1 MKPPYEIS
9 SKSMQLIVVIS
20 EKIGVLG
27 AYHLIQQSP
36 KLRKEN
42 RIKTIQASL
51 QIEGNTLTVD
61 QVSAVME
68 KKRVLGPKKDVTEV
82 LNALKVYQQ
91 LNSFKAANQTDFL
104 KAHSL
109 LLHGLI
115 EKPGQYRKKGVAIVK
130 GDKLEHMAPG
140 HTMVPGL
147 MRDLFGYLKT
157 TDEVALVKGCVFHYE
172 LEFIHPFIDGN
183 GRMGR
188 LWQSLIL
195 MAQYPV
201 FEFIPVETMIAQHQN
216 EYYQVLSACDK
227 EGKST
232 KFIDF
237 MLSMIDKTIDQL
249 LEDYQPKKLQE
260 SDRMRIFIEQRS
272 TPFSRKD
279 YIAYFPALSTATAS
293 RDLRNAVDAG
303 ILLKTGDKMKT
314 VYTKGK
320 NVA

>member
-1 MKPPYEIS
+1 
-9 SKSMQLIVVIS
+9 MQLLVVIA

-27 AYHLIQQSP
+27 AHHLIQQSP

-51 QIEGNTLTVD
+51 QIEGNTLSVD

-68 KKRVLGPKKDVTEV
+68 KKRVLGPRKDVAEV

-91 LNSFKAANQTDFL
+91 LNAFNALKQTDFL
-104 KAHSL
+104 KAHL
-109 LLHGLI
+109 LLLDGLI
-115 EKPGQYRKKGVAIVK
+115 DNPGKYRKKGVAILK
-130 GDKLEHMAPG
+130 GDELEHMAPG

-147 MRDLFGYLKT
+147 MRDLFQYLKT
-157 TDEVALVKGCVFHYE
+157 TDEVSLVKSCVFHYE
-172 LEFIHPFIDGN
+172 LEFIHPFLDGN

-195 MAQYPV
+195 MSEYPV
-201 FEFIPVETMIAQHQN
+201 FEFIPVETMIALHQK
-216 EYYQVLSACDK
+216 EYYRVLSTCDK

-237 MLSMIDKTIDQL
+237 MLSMINKTIDQL
-249 LEDYQPKKLQE
+249 LEEYQPKKLQE
-260 SDRMRIFIEQRS
+260 SDRIRIFLEQCS
-272 TPFSRKD
+272 TPFSRKN
-279 YIAYFPALSTATAS
+279 YLAYFPTLSTATAS

-320 NVA
+320 

>member
-9 SKSMQLIVVIS
+9 PNAMQLLVVIA

-27 AYHLIQQSP
+27 AHHLIQQSP

-51 QIEGNTLTVD
+51 QIEGNTLSVD

-68 KKRVLGPKKDVTEV
+68 KKRVLGPRKDVAEV

-91 LNSFKAANQTDFL
+91 LNAFNSLKQTDFL

-109 LLHGLI
+109 LLDGLI
-115 EKPGQYRKKGVAIVK
+115 DNPGKYRKKGVAIVK

-147 MRDLFGYLKT
+147 MRDLFQYLKT
-157 TDEVALVKGCVFHYE
+157 TDEVSLVKSCVFHYE
-172 LEFIHPFIDGN
+172 LEFIHPFLDGN

-195 MAQYPV
+195 MSEYPV
-201 FEFIPVETMIAQHQN
+201 FEFIPVETMIALHQK
-216 EYYQVLSACDK
+216 EYYRVLSTCDK

-237 MLSMIDKTIDQL
+237 MLSMINKTIDQL
-249 LEDYQPKKLQE
+249 LEEYQPKKLQE
-260 SDRMRIFIEQRS
+260 SDRIRIFLEQCS

-279 YIAYFPALSTATAS
+279 YLVYFPNLSTATAS

-320 NVA
+320 RS

>member
-1 MKPPYEIS
+1 MRPPYEIS
-9 SKSMQLIVVIS
+9 PNAMQLIVVIA

-27 AYHLIQQSP
+27 AHHLIQQSP

-51 QIEGNTLTVD
+51 QIEGNTLSVD

-68 KKRVLGPKKDVTEV
+68 KKRVLGPRKDVAEV
-82 LNALKVYQQ
+82 LNAMKVYQQ
-91 LNSFKAANQTDFL
+91 LNAFNALKQTDFL
-104 KAHSL
+104 KAHL
-109 LLHGLI
+109 LLLDGLI
-115 EKPGQYRKKGVAIVK
+115 DNPGKYRKKGVAIVK

-147 MRDLFGYLKT
+147 MRDLFQYLKT
-157 TDEVALVKGCVFHYE
+157 TDELSLVKSCVFHYE

-195 MAQYPV
+195 MSEYPV
-201 FEFIPVETMIAQHQN
+201 FEFIPVETMIALHQK
-216 EYYQVLSACDK
+216 EYYHVLSTCDK

-237 MLSMIDKTIDQL
+237 MLSMINKTIDQL
-249 LEDYQPKKLQE
+249 LEEYQPKKLQE
-260 SDRMRIFIEQRS
+260 SDRIRIFLEQCS
-272 TPFSRKD
+272 TRFSRKD
-279 YIAYFPALSTATAS
+279 YLAYFPTLSTATAS
-293 RDLRNAVDAG
+293 RDLRNAAEAR
-303 ILLKTGDKMKT
+303 IIIKSGDKMKT
-314 VYTKGK
+314 VYRKGK
-320 NVA
+320 RG

>member
-1 MKPPYEIS
+1 
-9 SKSMQLIVVIS
+9 MQLLFVIA

-27 AYHLIQQSP
+27 AHHLIQQSP

-51 QIEGNTLTVD
+51 QIEGNTLSVD

-68 KKRVLGPKKDVTEV
+68 KKRVLGPRKDVAEV
-82 LNALKVYQQ
+82 LNAMKVYQQ
-91 LNSFKAANQTDFL
+91 LNAFNALKQTDFL
-104 KAHSL
+104 KAHL
-109 LLHGLI
+109 LLLDGLI
-115 EKPGQYRKKGVAIVK
+115 DNPGKYRKKGVAIVK

-147 MRDLFGYLKT
+147 MRDLFQYLKT
-157 TDEVALVKGCVFHYE
+157 TDELSLVKSCVFHYE
-172 LEFIHPFIDGN
+172 LEFIHPFLDGN

-195 MAQYPV
+195 MSEYPV
-201 FEFIPVETMIAQHQN
+201 FEFIPVETMIALHQK
-216 EYYQVLSACDK
+216 EYYRVLSTCDK

-237 MLSMIDKTIDQL
+237 MLSMINKTIDQL
-249 LEDYQPKKLQE
+249 LEEYQPMKLQE
-260 SDRMRIFIEQRS
+260 SDRIRIFLEQCS

-279 YIAYFPALSTATAS
+279 YLAYFPTLSTATAS

-314 VYTKGK
+314 VYRKGK
-320 NVA
+320 SG

>member
-9 SKSMQLIVVIS
+9 PKAMHLLVVIA

-27 AYHLIQQSP
+27 AHHLIQQSP

-51 QIEGNTLTVD
+51 QIEGNTLSID

-68 KKRVLGPKKDVTEV
+68 KKRVLGPRKDVAEV

-91 LNSFKAANQTDFL
+91 LNAFNALKQTDFL
-104 KAHSL
+104 KAHL
-109 LLHGLI
+109 LLLDGLI
-115 EKPGQYRKKGVAIVK
+115 DNPGKYRKKGVAIVK

-147 MRDLFGYLKT
+147 MRDLFQYLKT
-157 TDEVALVKGCVFHYE
+157 TDEVSLVKSCVFHYE
-172 LEFIHPFIDGN
+172 LEFIHPFLDGN

-195 MAQYPV
+195 MSEYPV
-201 FEFIPVETMIAQHQN
+201 FEFIPVETMIALHQK
-216 EYYQVLSACDK
+216 EYYRVLSTCDK

-237 MLSMIDKTIDQL
+237 MLSMINKTIDQL
-249 LEDYQPKKLQE
+249 LEEYQPKKLQE
-260 SDRMRIFIEQRS
+260 SDRIRIFLKQCS
-272 TPFSRKD
+272 APFSRKD
-279 YIAYFPALSTATAS
+279 YLAYFPMLSTATAS
-293 RDLRNAVDAG
+293 RDLRNATEAR
-303 ILLKTGDKMKT
+303 IIIKSGDKMKT
-314 VYTKGK
+314 VYRLRKSK
-320 NVA
+320 

>member
-1 MKPPYEIS
+1 MF
-9 SKSMQLIVVIS
+9 
-20 EKIGVLG
+20 
-27 AYHLIQQSP
+27 
-36 KLRKEN
+36 N
-42 RIKTIQASL
+42 SL
-51 QIEGNTLTVD
+51 
-61 QVSAVME
+61 
-68 KKRVLGPKKDVTEV
+68 K
-82 LNALKVYQQ
+82 
-91 LNSFKAANQTDFL
+91 QTDFL

-109 LLHGLI
+109 LLDGLI
-115 EKPGQYRKKGVAIVK
+115 DNPGKYRKKGVAIVK

-147 MRDLFGYLKT
+147 MRDLFQYLKT
-157 TDEVALVKGCVFHYE
+157 TDEVSLVKSCVFHYE
-172 LEFIHPFIDGN
+172 LEFIHPFLDGN

-195 MAQYPV
+195 MSEYPV
-201 FEFIPVETMIAQHQN
+201 FEFIPVETMIALHQK
-216 EYYQVLSACDK
+216 EYYRVLSTCDK

-237 MLSMIDKTIDQL
+237 MLSMINKTIDQL
-249 LEDYQPKKLQE
+249 LEEYQPKKLQE
-260 SDRMRIFIEQRS
+260 SDRIRIFLEQCS

-279 YIAYFPALSTATAS
+279 YLVYFPNLSTATAS

-320 NVA
+320 RS

>member
-1 MKPPYEIS
+1 
-9 SKSMQLIVVIS
+9 MQLIVVIS

-91 LNSFKAANQTDFL
+91 LNSFKAATQTDFL

-147 MRDLFGYLKT
+147 MSDLFGYLKT
-157 TDEVALVKGCVFHYE
+157 TDEVALVKSCVFHYE
-172 LEFIHPFIDGN
+172 LEFIHPFLDGN

-195 MAQYPV
+195 MSEYPV

-216 EYYQVLSACDK
+216 DYYQVLSACDK

-260 SDRMRIFIEQRS
+260 SDRLRIFLEQQL

-279 YIAYFPALSTATAS
+279 YIAHFPALSTATAS

-314 VYTKGK
+314 VYRLRKSK
-320 NVA
+320 